1 MGGGGGGVGVN
12 PEQEF
17 VNADQTISTT
27 AFDAIVSTETVLNSV
42 IHKQTLPSSPK
53 VLVDFDARVLLEVNG
68 LSPSFD
74 PEIKRQISDKL
85 NNFFLPVGTPAIAV
99 QNVIFKF

>member
-1 MGGGGGGVGVN
+1 MGLIL

-17 VNADQTISTT
+17 VNADQTISTI

-42 IHKQTLPSSPK
+42 IHKQTLPSPPK
-53 VLVDFDARVLLEVNG
+53 VLGDFDARVLFEVND

-74 PEIKRQISDKL
+74 PEIKRPISDNL
-85 NNFFLPVGTPAIAV
+85 NNLFLPVGKPAIAV